1 MYIRLLWEISLA
13 HKEIFNTMV
22 AQYYNQS
29 MLHTKYCVPFNN
41 VGTLG

>member
-1 MYIRLLWEISLA
+1 MTDIIYGNLSNLVQGDRN
-13 HKEIFNTMV
+13 IFIII
-22 AQYYNQS
+22 YNQS